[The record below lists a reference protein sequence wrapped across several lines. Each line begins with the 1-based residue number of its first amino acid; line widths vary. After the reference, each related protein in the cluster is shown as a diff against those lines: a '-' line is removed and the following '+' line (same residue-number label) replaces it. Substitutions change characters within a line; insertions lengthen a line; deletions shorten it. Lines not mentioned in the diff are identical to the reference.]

1 MEPTAHAMKR
11 FTIAIA
17 VALLC
22 FAAGGQEPGPAPR
35 ELRPVPDFADVP
47 ANYLVEL
54 DDVTE
59 AVAEFPNWSMG
70 GKPVWRCSAV
80 SIGTAKE
87 KLRDVLTWQ
96 GRDRDRKL
104 KVRIRNATTGRWVNL
119 DDVEMKDQ
127 VGGWIN
133 AQVVCKVGSVDF

>member
-1 MEPTAHAMKR
+1 MKR
-11 FTIAIA
+11 FTITIA

-22 FAAGGQEPGPAPR
+22 LVVGGQEARPQLRLG
-35 ELRPVPDFADVP
+35 RPVLDFAEVP
-47 ANYLVEL
+47 AAYLVEV

-96 GRDRDRKL
+96 GRDKDRKL
-104 KVRIRNATTGRWVNL
+104 KVRIRNASTGRWVNL